1 MKDRTYTL
9 SNLTRDDLVILSDAM
24 EVYLDDL
31 NTALHFEEDAQERE
45 ASLTWVRGPKRFV
58 VSWRRSCNKCT
69 RTLSRK
75 PK

>member
-9 SNLTRDDLVILSDAM
+9 NNLTRDDLVILSDAM

-45 ASLTWVRGPKRFV
+45 ASLTWVRGAEAV
-58 VSWRRSCNKCT
+58 RRKLAPLMQQMYEDT
-69 RTLSRK
+69 K
-75 PK
+75 PET